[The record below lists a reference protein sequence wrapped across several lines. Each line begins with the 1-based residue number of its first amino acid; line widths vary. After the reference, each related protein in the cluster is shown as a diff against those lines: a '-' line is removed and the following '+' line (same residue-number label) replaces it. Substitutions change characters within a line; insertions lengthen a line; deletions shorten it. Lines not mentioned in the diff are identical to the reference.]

1 MAGHIDYVVDPSK
14 NSVVAVG
21 GKHCA
26 IRSVIGPILPIFAL
40 SILVVLFVVLTHK
53 ALRIAPDGLHDSG
66 PRIANANIS
75 GRAGAS
81 GHFLAFFVPDD
92 RINADRG
99 WAAAAGL

>member
-21 GKHCA
+21 GKHRA

-40 SILVVLFVVLTHK
+40 RILVVLFVVLTHE
-53 ALRIAPDGLHDSG
+53 ALRIAPNRLHDSRPG
-66 PRIANANIS
+66 IANANIP
-75 GRAGAS
+75 GGARAS

-92 RINADRG
+92 RINAERG
-99 WAAAAGL
+99 WTGT